1 MKSFTAFSSQRIK
14 TLHVTRFFFQLRLEY
29 FIAVAV
35 AVIVILIV
43 VLIVVAVLLI
53 RLCKSRLGGG
63 SSSIHSDKITSINGS
78 MTALQSPYH
87 GATVVGKMSQFFSFF
102 LFWKKK
108 STFGNFNICLFLG
121 NGKVAPIPS
130 KMPKHIQ
137 MGTGFRMP
145 SSQPQQPQ
153 KPDLLT
159 EAAHNLS
166 RNSVNTTMTST
177 GKGDSTATSS
187 NASHGSYKMAMENII
202 EDYHGR

>member
-14 TLHVTRFFFQLRLEY
+14 TLHVTLFFQLRLEY

-87 GATVVGKMSQFFSFF
+87 GATVVGKMSQIFFF
-102 LFWKKK
+102 LK
-108 STFGNFNICLFLG
+108 I
-121 NGKVAPIPS
+121 
-130 KMPKHIQ
+130 
-137 MGTGFRMP
+137 
-145 SSQPQQPQ
+145 
-153 KPDLLT
+153 
-159 EAAHNLS
+159 NLS
-166 RNSVNTTMTST
+166 LAISMFF
-177 GKGDSTATSS
+177 
-187 NASHGSYKMAMENII
+187 HPF
-202 EDYHGR
+202 

>member
-14 TLHVTRFFFQLRLEY
+14 TLHVTLFFQLRLEY

-87 GATVVGKMSQFFSFF
+87 GATVVGKMLQFFFF
-102 LFWKKK
+102 FFEK
-108 STFGNFNICLFLG
+108 
-121 NGKVAPIPS
+121 
-130 KMPKHIQ
+130 
-137 MGTGFRMP
+137 
-145 SSQPQQPQ
+145 
-153 KPDLLT
+153 
-159 EAAHNLS
+159 NLRLAIS
-166 RNSVNTTMTST
+166 MFF
-177 GKGDSTATSS
+177 
-187 NASHGSYKMAMENII
+187 HPF
-202 EDYHGR
+202 

>member
-14 TLHVTRFFFQLRLEY
+14 TLHVTLFFFQLRLEY

-87 GATVVGKMSQFFSFF
+87 GATVVGKMLQFFFF
-102 LFWKKK
+102 FFEK
-108 STFGNFNICLFLG
+108 
-121 NGKVAPIPS
+121 
-130 KMPKHIQ
+130 
-137 MGTGFRMP
+137 
-145 SSQPQQPQ
+145 
-153 KPDLLT
+153 
-159 EAAHNLS
+159 NLRLAIS
-166 RNSVNTTMTST
+166 MFF
-177 GKGDSTATSS
+177 
-187 NASHGSYKMAMENII
+187 HPF
-202 EDYHGR
+202 